1 MSRLEPRRTLRSTKE
16 LPSSAGFHFV
26 NLCPSWLMVSS
37 MLTEIILE
45 AWIALRRNYTR
56 SLLTMLG
63 IVWGIATVTLLIAY
77 GSSFRRILVGG
88 FDAFGKSVVICWP
101 QQTSEQPGGQRA
113 GKKVR
118 LEQADLDIVKET
130 APLVKHVC
138 LETVNRP
145 GISYGER
152 MVGTAA
158 IRGVCPEYG
167 EMRNEVPSEGRW
179 ISAGD
184 ELERRRVVFLGGRVR
199 EQLFSG
205 RPAIGETVQIGGV
218 HFTVIG
224 VMARKIQL
232 SNYFSSDDDSAWIP
246 YSAAGDVWNTKYAA
260 VMVFEPV
267 APQFEKKAQAQ
278 VLAAIASR
286 QQFSPTDPKAFQM
299 FGRDE
304 FRPVI
309 DGLTIGLQ
317 VLLTFVG
324 TLTLGIGGVGVMNI
338 MLVSVDERIREI
350 GLRRALGAKKWQI
363 KLQFLAET
371 LLIMLLGGA
380 AGVLLSYGIAAAVGT
395 LPLMGPLFED
405 DSGKAD
411 IHLQISLA
419 TVMLS
424 TLVLLAVGVASGL
437 VPALRASKL
446 GSGRSAA
453 IRVKR
458 LSS

>member
-1 MSRLEPRRTLRSTKE
+1 
-16 LPSSAGFHFV
+16 
-26 NLCPSWLMVSS
+26 
-37 MLTEIILE
+37 MLIEIILE
-45 AWIALRRNYTR
+45 AWIALKRNLTR

-77 GSSFRRILVGG
+77 GSSFRSVLVHG

-113 GKKVR
+113 GKKVL
-118 LEQADLDIVKET
+118 LEQADLEMVKQT
-130 APLVKHVC
+130 APLVKHAC
-138 LETVNRP
+138 LETVRRP
-145 GISYGER
+145 GIAYGDR
-152 MVGTAA
+152 MVGTAPV
-158 IRGVCPEYG
+158 RGVCPEYG

-179 ISAGD
+179 INSED
-184 ELERRRVVFLGGRVR
+184 ELERRRVIFLGGRLK

-205 RPAIGETVQIGGV
+205 RPAVGETVLVSGV
-218 HFTVIG
+218 RFTVVG

-232 SNYFSSDDDSAWIP
+232 SNYFSSDDESSWIP
-246 YSAAGDVWNTKYAA
+246 YSAAGDLWNTRYAA
-260 VMVFEPV
+260 VMVFEPI
-267 APQFEKKAQAQ
+267 APQFEKKAMAQ
-278 VLAAIASR
+278 VLAAVATR

-309 DGLTIGLQ
+309 DALTIGLQ
-317 VLLTFVG
+317 VLLTFIG

-350 GLRRALGAKKWQI
+350 GLRRALGARKRHI

-371 LLIMLLGGA
+371 LLIMMAGGTI
-380 AGVLLSYGIAAAVGT
+380 GVALSYAIAAAVGT

-405 DSGKAD
+405 DSGQAD
-411 IHLQISLA
+411 IHLRISML

-424 TLVLLAVGVASGL
+424 SIVLLMVGVLSGM

-446 GSGRSAA
+446 DPVEALRYE
-453 IRVKR
+453 
-458 LSS
+458 

>member
-1 MSRLEPRRTLRSTKE
+1 
-16 LPSSAGFHFV
+16 
-26 NLCPSWLMVSS
+26 
-37 MLTEIILE
+37 
-45 AWIALRRNYTR
+45 
-56 SLLTMLG
+56 
-63 IVWGIATVTLLIAY
+63 
-77 GSSFRRILVGG
+77 
-88 FDAFGKSVVICWP
+88 VICWP

-118 LEQADLDIVKET
+118 LEQADLDIVRAE

-138 LETVNRP
+138 LETVSRP
-145 GISYGER
+145 GIAYGER

-167 EMRNEVPSEGRW
+167 EMRNEVAAEGRW
-179 ISAGD
+179 LNSGD

-205 RPAIGETVQIGGV
+205 RPAVGETVQIGGV
-218 HFTVIG
+218 RFTVVG
-224 VMARKIQL
+224 VMERKIQL

-246 YSAAGDVWNTKYAA
+246 FSSAGDLWNTRYAQ
-260 VMVFEPV
+260 VMLFEPV
-267 APQFEKKAQAQ
+267 APQFEKKASEQ
-278 VLAAIASR
+278 VLAAIANR
-286 QQFSPTDPKAFQM
+286 QQFSPTDKKAIQM

-309 DGLTIGLQ
+309 DALTIGLQ
-317 VLLTFVG
+317 VLLTFIG

-350 GLRRALGAKKWQI
+350 GLRRALGARKRHI

-380 AGVLLSYGIAAAVGT
+380 IGVAISYAIAALVGT

-405 DSGKAD
+405 ESGKAD
-411 IHLQISLA
+411 IHLRISLM

-424 TLVLLAVGVASGL
+424 TMVLLIVGVISGL

-446 GSGRSAA
+446 DPVEALRYE
-453 IRVKR
+453 
-458 LSS
+458 

>member
-1 MSRLEPRRTLRSTKE
+1 
-16 LPSSAGFHFV
+16 
-26 NLCPSWLMVSS
+26 
-37 MLTEIILE
+37 MLTEIIRE

-77 GSSFRRILVGG
+77 GSSFRQILVNG

-113 GKKVR
+113 GKKVVFQQ
-118 LEQADLDIVKET
+118 EDVDMVKQT
-130 APLVKHVC
+130 APLVKYAC
-138 LETVNRP
+138 RETVKRP
-145 GISYGER
+145 GIAYGDR

-179 ISAGD
+179 ISASD
-184 ELERRRVVFLGGRVR
+184 DLERRRVAFLGGHVR

-205 RPAIGETVQIGGV
+205 RPAVGETVQIGGV
-218 HFTVIG
+218 RFTVIG
-224 VMARKIQL
+224 VMAKKIQL
-232 SNYFSSDDDSAWIP
+232 SNYFSSDDDSVWIP
-246 YSAAGDVWNTKYAA
+246 FATAGDLWNTREAQ
-260 VMVFEPV
+260 VMVFAPI
-267 APQFEKKAQAQ
+267 APQIEKRAMEQ
-278 VLAAIASR
+278 VLAAVATR
-286 QQFSPTDPKAFQM
+286 QQFSPTDKKAIQM

-309 DGLTIGLQ
+309 DALTIGLQ
-317 VLLTFVG
+317 VLLTFIG
-324 TLTLGIGGVGVMNI
+324 TLTLGIGGIGVMNI

-350 GLRRALGAKKWQI
+350 GLRRALGARKRHI

-380 AGVLLSYGIAAAVGT
+380 IGVLLSYAIAAAVGT

-405 DSGKAD
+405 ESGKAD
-411 IHLQISLA
+411 IHLKISTA

-424 TLVLLAVGVASGL
+424 SLVLLAVGVVSGL
-437 VPALRASKL
+437 VPALRAS
-446 GSGRSAA
+446 
-453 IRVKR
+453 R
-458 LSS
+458 LDPVEALRYE